1 MSLSSVSKTT
11 EDVMPVLCLL
21 LGILLSS
28 SVTSC
33 WSSNN
38 SCNLSSSASLSS
50 ARCTLPTSFPFLSW
64 NGSHLFLEGK
74 WFSFPFLSFP
84 FSILSYPIVLLP
96 ISLPILSIISSRI
109 PFSIPSHPILS
120 FCIPFYFFA
129 DPILSHPFFF
139 ACPASIHISLP
150 IPILH
155 IYFFFAY
162 PILSYLSGSLFP
174 CLALSILFRFWFK
187 IWESQSDSKTIL
199 DVLFFF
205 LN

>member
-1 MSLSSVSKTT
+1 MFTVGNTAKLFCDKLLIQQQQLQ
-11 EDVMPVLCLL
+11 PLFLCLSFFCSL
-21 LGILLSS
+21 YSAYFLSIPILE
-28 SVTSC
+28 
-33 WSSNN
+33 WF
-38 SCNLSSSASLSS
+38 
-50 ARCTLPTSFPFLSW
+50 TSFPGRKMVFL
-64 NGSHLFLEGK
+64 
-74 WFSFPFLSFP
+74 SFPFLSFP
-84 FSILSYPIVLLP
+84 FSILSYPIVLLPISLPILSMISFRIPYPILSYPIVLLP

-174 CLALSILFRFWFK
+174 CLALSILFRF
-187 IWESQSDSKTIL
+187 
-199 DVLFFF
+199 
-205 LN
+205 